1 MAVWISP
8 LPRSEGLL
16 PFRRMSGCHGPKMKM
31 DPGLHRDKKPSWIKV
46 RLPNDPVFWST
57 KSLIT
62 DLKLVTVCEEAQCPN
77 RWECWGQGTATFMIA
92 GEKCTRACGFCA
104 VKTAKP
110 DALEDDEPAR
120 VAEATRRMKL
130 KHVVITAVARDD
142 LRDGGAE
149 HFQHTIEAVRALNP
163 GIVIEVLVPDFN
175 DRDWA
180 LERVM
185 QARPHIF
192 NHNLETVERLTPL
205 VRSRAKYARSLAVL
219 KKAKAMVGGKVAT
232 KSGMMLGLGER
243 REEVERAMDDLLEH
257 EVTVLT
263 LGQYLRPTPRHL
275 PVVDYIHP
283 DEFAELKQVAL
294 DKGFRHVASGPL
306 VRSSYHAADFRPEL
320 DILDD
325 VERSAGVRD
334 LQPED
339 LPIPAANGAIVRS
352 SVA

>member
-1 MAVWISP
+1 
-8 LPRSEGLL
+8 
-16 PFRRMSGCHGPKMKM
+16 MSGCHGPQMKM
-31 DPGLHRDKKPSWIKV
+31 DPGLHQDKKPSWIKV
-46 RLPNDPVFWST
+46 RLPNNPVFWST

-110 DALEDDEPAR
+110 DALEADEPVR

-130 KHVVITAVARDD
+130 RHVVITAVARDD

-149 HFQHTIEAVRALNP
+149 HFKHTIEAVRAVNP

-180 LERVM
+180 LQMVM
-185 QARPHIF
+185 DARPHIF

-205 VRSRAKYARSLAVL
+205 VRSRAKYHRSLAVL
-219 KKAKAMVGGKVAT
+219 KKAKAMVNGKVAT
-232 KSGMMLGLGER
+232 KSGIMLGLGEQR
-243 REEVERAMDDLLEH
+243 DEILRAMDDLLEAD
-257 EVTVLT
+257 VTVLT
-263 LGQYLRPTPRHL
+263 MGQYLRPTPRHL
-275 PVVDYIHP
+275 PVVEYVEPAVFD
-283 DEFAELKQVAL
+283 ELKQIAL

-320 DILDD
+320 DIMDEID
-325 VERSAGVRD
+325 KAVPVRGLD

-339 LPIPAANGAIVRS
+339 LPIPAATPALVRA
-352 SVA
+352 SVG

>member
-1 MAVWISP
+1 
-8 LPRSEGLL
+8 
-16 PFRRMSGCHGPKMKM
+16 MSACHGPKMLM
-31 DPGLHRDKKPSWIKV
+31 DPGLHQDRKPSWIKV
-46 RLPNDPVFWST
+46 RLPNDPVFWDT
-57 KSLIT
+57 KSLVN

-110 DALEDDEPAR
+110 DALEADEPAR

-149 HFQHTIEAVRALNP
+149 HFQQTIEAVRALNP
-163 GIVIEVLVPDFN
+163 GIIIEVLVPDFN

-180 LERVM
+180 LQLVM
-185 QARPHIF
+185 DARPHIF

-205 VRSRAKYARSLAVL
+205 VRSRAKYFRSLAVL
-219 KKAKAMVGGKVAT
+219 KKAKAMVSGKVAT
-232 KSGMMLGLGER
+232 KSGLMLGLGEKKD
-243 REEVERAMDDLLEH
+243 EVLKAMDDLLEH
-257 EVTVLT
+257 DVTVLT
-263 LGQYLRPTPRHL
+263 LGQYLRPTPKHL
-275 PVVDYIHP
+275 PVVEYLHP
-283 DEFAELKQVAL
+283 DVFAEYKQIAL
-294 DKGFRHVASGPL
+294 DKGFRHAASGPL

-320 DILDD
+320 DILEDA
-325 VERSAGVRD
+325 EKAAAGAKLD

-339 LPIPAANGAIVRS
+339 LPIPAAKSEFVRS